1 MRLIRRRLGQTDYAL
16 LGAVLALLVL
26 GLEMVYSASFVI
38 AHNNPALGSDTYFF
52 TRQLLWALLGGIA
65 LLLCARLDYHWWQRA
80 ALPLSAIVVLMLLA
94 VAATHLGH
102 SAYGAQ
108 RWLRLGPLP
117 PIQPSEFAKLALVL
131 GAATWLSR
139 HRDRLASLR
148 SGLLPFSLA
157 LAGVATLIM
166 LQPDLGSTIVLVLTA
181 WTLLFLAG
189 APVWHILLV
198 GGAGLAAI
206 LALSLSAPY
215 RLQRVMA
222 FLDPS
227 QDPLGIGWHI
237 IQATIALGSGGLLGR
252 GLGASRQKFYYLPS
266 AHTDAIFA
274 VIGEELGF
282 LGTTA
287 VLGLLAVLAYRGLQ
301 IALRA
306 PDTYGG
312 LLAAGITTWLV
323 CQALINI
330 GVVTAVL
337 PFTGIPLPFVSF
349 GGSSLVVSLAAIGI
363 VLNIARQSVHEE
375 SP

>member
-65 LLLCARLDYHWWQRA
+65 LVLCARLDYHWWQRA
-80 ALPLSAIVVLMLLA
+80 ALPLSAIVGLMLLA

-301 IALRA
+301 IALQA

-375 SP
+375 SS

>member
-1 MRLIRRRLGQTDYAL
+1 MWLVGTTVVL
-16 LGAVLALLVL
+16 LALGVV
-26 GLEMVYSASFVI
+26 MVYSASAIVAAERFGD
-38 AHNNPALGSDTYFF
+38 PALFL
-52 TRQLLWALLGGIA
+52 RKQLLWAVLGALALVAALRVDYRRLEGWGVPA
-65 LLLCARLDYHWWQRA
+65 LL
-80 ALPLSAIVVLMLLA
+80 
-94 VAATHLGH
+94 VAAGLLVLVLVPPL
-102 SAYGAQ
+102 AQ
-108 RWLRLGPLP
+108 PVNGTRRWLRLGPLSV
-117 PIQPSEFAKLALVL
+117 QPAEFAKLALVL
-131 GAATWLSR
+131 FLAGWLAR
-139 HRDRLASLR
+139 HRETLADFR
-148 SGLLPFSLA
+148 RAVLPPLAAAGA
-157 LAGVATLIM
+157 LAALVV

-301 IALRA
+301 IALQA

-375 SP
+375 SS